1 MWIFNKKQRIQPRK
15 YDGRGS
21 LTKKHKDL
29 NIIPIT
35 MVQMNVYGSN
45 DTSW

>member
-1 MWIFNKKQRIQPRK
+1 MMEE
-15 YDGRGS
+15 GS

-29 NIIPIT
+29 NIIPKN

-45 DTSW
+45 DTS